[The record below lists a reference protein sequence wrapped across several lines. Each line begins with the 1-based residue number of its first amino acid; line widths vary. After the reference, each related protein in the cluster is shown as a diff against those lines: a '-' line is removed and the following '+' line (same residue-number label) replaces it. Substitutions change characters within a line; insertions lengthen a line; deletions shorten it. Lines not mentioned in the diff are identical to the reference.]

1 MGLALRPPVRLT
13 NILLVLSLSGCVGD
27 LVDITQG
34 PVTAKDAGGG
44 GGQDAAPAPAGD
56 AGTQAA
62 IFNPTINA
70 DIQGCTA
77 TQGCHGGTQIPLL
90 KTGTDAATISANYT
104 SFSTEAKKGAG
115 GEMSLVLLKNLAL
128 AAGGT
133 AHAGGNGLFPS
144 KTDPKYVL
152 WLAWIN
158 AKYPEQ

>member
-56 AGTQAA
+56 GGTTKAA
-62 IFNPTINA
+62 VFNPTINA
-70 DIQGCTA
+70 DIQGCA
-77 TQGCHGGTQIPLL
+77 ASFCHGGTQIPLL
-90 KTGTDAATISANYT
+90 KTGTDAATITANYM
-104 SFSTEAKKGAG
+104 SFSTEAKKAAGA
-115 GEMSLVLLKNLAL
+115 MSPVLLKNLVGSGVSHG
-128 AAGGT
+128 GGT
-133 AHAGGNGLFPS
+133 PFRDT
-144 KTDPKYVL
+144 TDETYVR

-158 AKYPEQ
+158 AGYPEQ